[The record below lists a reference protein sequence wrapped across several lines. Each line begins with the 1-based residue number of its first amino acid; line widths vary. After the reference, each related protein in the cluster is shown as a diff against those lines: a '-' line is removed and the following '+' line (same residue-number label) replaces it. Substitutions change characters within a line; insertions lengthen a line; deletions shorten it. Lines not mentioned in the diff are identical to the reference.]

1 MQYITVDQV
10 LGKYFQ
16 ENCTIDSLETTFD
29 DIFSVHSITNSQS
42 KTIEISAGKYLNI
55 GAHLTLL
62 QEEKLIAL
70 LNKYHKAF
78 AWEYT
83 DMPRIH

>member
-1 MQYITVDQV
+1 M
-10 LGKYFQ
+10 
-16 ENCTIDSLETTFD
+16 
-29 DIFSVHSITNSQS
+29 IFFFVHSITNAQS
-42 KTIEISAGKYLNI
+42 KTIEISPGKYLNI

-70 LNKYHKAF
+70 LNKYHKEF

-83 DMPRIH
+83 DMPGIH